1 MFISHFLQT
10 ASEYIKTFGLI
21 QFCGLA
27 VGPLTG
33 AIFIL
38 TNSRSTGDEDQ
49 QFLVKIKS
57 LSITSFILFLMST
70 CFIVVLLLQRLNY
83 SVSALK
89 IFFFTFFFE
98 LNFFVG
104 HHFLN
109 LCPKKTHI
117 LVLNLLTWIL

>member
-38 TNSRSTGDEDQ
+38 TNSRSTGDDDQ

-89 IFFFTFFFE
+89 TFFTFFRAKSRTK
-98 LNFFVG
+98 FFVG
-104 HHFLN
+104 HNFLH
-109 LCPKKTHI
+109 LCFVQKRRK
-117 LVLNLLTWIL
+117 LLS